1 MEIQTQ
7 RADLRLWRWGRK
19 ERLRYM
25 ERVTWNICYHMQNRE
40 PMGICCMTQGTETGA
55 QYQPRRVAGGGRWE
69 RCSSGRGHG

>member
-25 ERVTWNICYHMQNRE
+25 ERVTWNFTLPY
-40 PMGICCMTQGTETGA
+40 
-55 QYQPRRVAGGGRWE
+55 VK
-69 RCSSGRGHG
+69 